1 MRQRRYP
8 SDTSIGEGA
17 LLEPLLPTSAC
28 QLATGGHP
36 ETHPRRAIVDAIRY
50 VVDTG
55 CKWRA
60 LPADFPPFQTVFGFF
75 SRWRAAGIFNLIRD
89 QLRRHVRRTM
99 GASPHPVAAVIDSQS
114 VKVAATVPRSTSG
127 YDAGKKIPG
136 RKRHIV
142 CDMKGLLLFV
152 MVTPASTHDAVVAKE
167 ILLRLRLMHPQLAV
181 VWADSIYGGTLVDW
195 AKSFLNLTLKTVSRA
210 RRSEGLRS
218 PAAALG
224 SGAQSGVVASRPQ
237 ECLGLRDPSRALR
250 GDAHP
255 RRHHSYDPSPHPAG
269 HLPDRSNTAADDNSS
284 GGVTTHLSA
293 LARAVC
299 PPWSRRN
306 SGPRKCLT

>member
-8 SDTSIGEGA
+8 SDTSIGEWA
-17 LLEPLLPTSAC
+17 VLEPLLPTPAC
-28 QLATGGHP
+28 QLSTGGHP
-36 ETHPRRAIVDAIRY
+36 EKWPRREIVDAIRY

-89 QLRRHVRRTM
+89 QLRRRVRRAM

-127 YDAGKKIPG
+127 FDPGKKIPG

-142 CDMKGLLLFV
+142 VDMKGLLLFV
-152 MVTPASTHDAVVAKE
+152 MVTPADTHDAVAAKE
-167 ILLRLRLMHPQLAV
+167 VLFRLRLMHPQIAV

-195 AKSFLNLTLKTVSRA
+195 AKSFLNLTIKTVNRPEGAKGFVLLPRRWVVERSLAWWLHA
-210 RRSEGLRS
+210 RRNARDYETRPEHSEAMLTLAAITLMTRRLTRQTPYPTS
-218 PAAALG
+218 AAPRPAKIVQAA
-224 SGAQSGVVASRPQ
+224 
-237 ECLGLRDPSRALR
+237 
-250 GDAHP
+250 
-255 RRHHSYDPSPHPAG
+255 
-269 HLPDRSNTAADDNSS
+269 
-284 GGVTTHLSA
+284 
-293 LARAVC
+293 
-299 PPWSRRN
+299 
-306 SGPRKCLT
+306 